1 MSKPFLFQYGT
12 IPLSWPITWL
22 AQRLGFTPNGA
33 TAVRA
38 AVVGCGLALTAAP
51 WSIIHQIGVAIYFL
65 ALVLDNVDG
74 NLSRMQ
80 DDASHLGKFL
90 DGLVDSISEALLPFA
105 IGLHFWLAAGS
116 GNALWLGAGTSF
128 LLISLQGAYLRFAI
142 AAKEIASA
150 PIDASGPRRY
160 PGVAPLLE
168 AGLIAEILR
177 PVERHGLDVLWDAR
191 YGGFLLA
198 LAVGETEFYLAAIFT
213 LHLAV
218 WAVLVAARVARAL
231 VELDIHRK
239 SRSAADYNR
248 GSET

>member
-1 MSKPFLFQYGT
+1 
-12 IPLSWPITWL
+12 LSWPITWL
-22 AQRLGFTPNGA
+22 AQRHGFTPNGA

-38 AVVGCGLALTAAP
+38 AVAACGLALTAAP
-51 WSIIHQIGVAIYFL
+51 WVTVHQIGVSIYFL

-80 DDASHLGKFL
+80 DDASHLGKYL
-90 DGLVDSISEALLPFA
+90 DGLVDSVSEALLPFA
-105 IGLHFWLAAGS
+105 IGLHIWLATGT
-116 GNALWLGAGTSF
+116 GNALWLGAGAAF
-128 LLISLQGAYLRFAI
+128 LLISLQSAYLRFAI
-142 AAKEIASA
+142 AAKEVASA
-150 PIDASGPRRY
+150 PTEASGPRRY
-160 PGVAPLLE
+160 PAVARLLE
-168 AGLIAEILR
+168 AGPIVEILR

-191 YGGFLLA
+191 YGGLLLA
-198 LAVGETEFYLAAIFT
+198 LAVGGTEFSLAAIFA

-218 WAVLVAARVARAL
+218 WAVLVPARVARAL